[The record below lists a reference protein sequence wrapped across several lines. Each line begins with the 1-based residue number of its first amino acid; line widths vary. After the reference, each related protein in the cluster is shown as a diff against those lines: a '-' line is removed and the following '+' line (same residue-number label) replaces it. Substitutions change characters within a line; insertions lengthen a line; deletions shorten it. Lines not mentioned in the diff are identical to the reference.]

1 MFCALALNW
10 QKTFRTSEFRA
21 QFALV
26 LGRQHSATAVVLA
39 LHDEFART
47 FGGGSVV
54 HFSANAVSFLV
65 QFSNYRIVF
74 TNCFHDFRDFQITL
88 GFVSVAEGAFIILG
102 DTCDRAICENEFAMV
117 FVVIVHENRVQRRF
131 RKFEA
136 PFVSAIHAM
145 GIRSDAG

>member
-136 PFVSAIHAM
+136 PFIAAIHAM
-145 GIRSDAG
+145 GIRRDAG